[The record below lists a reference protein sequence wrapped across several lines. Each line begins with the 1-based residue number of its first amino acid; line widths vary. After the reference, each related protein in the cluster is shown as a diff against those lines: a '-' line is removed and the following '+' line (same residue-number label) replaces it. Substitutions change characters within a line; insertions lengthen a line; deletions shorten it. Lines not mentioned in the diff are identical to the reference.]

1 MNLFQR
7 IKQVDW
13 KDVGKR
19 TLKTFV
25 EAFLSVL
32 TFDSLI
38 YNFIEGGGNERKI
51 LVTTGIS
58 ALAAGITAVWNMI
71 TSYIS
76 ENIIEAVDKIGTKE
90 ETTDEVIEESL
101 TEETITEEP
110 IVEEEEN
117 NIENKEEG

>member
-1 MNLFQR
+1 MNLFQK

-38 YNFIEGGGNERKI
+38 YNFIEGGGGARKI

-71 TSYIS
+71 SSYIS

-90 ETTDEVIEESL
+90 ESTDEVVEEPLIEE
-101 TEETITEEP
+101 TTTEEP
-110 IVEEEEN
+110 IVEEEN
-117 NIENKEEG
+117 NNKTKEEG

>member
-38 YNFIEGGGNERKI
+38 YNFIEGGGGGRKI
-51 LVTTGIS
+51 LVSTGIS

-71 TSYIS
+71 SSYIS

-90 ETTDEVIEESL
+90 ESTDEVVEEPL
-101 TEETITEEP
+101 IEETITEEP
-110 IVEEEEN
+110 AVEEEN
-117 NIENKEEG
+117 NSEIKEEG

>member
-1 MNLFQR
+1 MNLFQK

-19 TLKTFV
+19 TLKTFI

-71 TSYIS
+71 SSYIS
-76 ENIIEAVDKIGTKE
+76 ENIIEAVDKIGTQDE
-90 ETTDEVIEESL
+90 EPDETTEEPVV
-101 TEETITEEP
+101 EEPITEES

-117 NIENKEEG
+117 NIEDKEEG

>member
-38 YNFIEGGGNERKI
+38 YNFIEGGGGARKI

-71 TSYIS
+71 SSYIS

-90 ETTDEVIEESL
+90 ESTDEVVEEPLIEE
-101 TEETITEEP
+101 TTTEEP
-110 IVEEEEN
+110 IVEEEN
-117 NIENKEEG
+117 NNETKEEG

>member
-38 YNFIEGGGNERKI
+38 YNFIEGGGGARKI

-71 TSYIS
+71 SSYIS

-90 ETTDEVIEESL
+90 ETTDEVIEEPL
-101 TEETITEEP
+101 IEETTTEEP
-110 IVEEEEN
+110 IVEEEN
-117 NIENKEEG
+117 NSETKEEG

>member
-38 YNFIEGGGNERKI
+38 YNFIEGGGGGRKI
-51 LVTTGIS
+51 LVSTGIS

-71 TSYIS
+71 SSYIS
-76 ENIIEAVDKIGTKE
+76 ENIIEAVDKIGIKE
-90 ETTDEVIEESL
+90 ESTDEVVEEPL
-101 TEETITEEP
+101 IEETITEEP
-110 IVEEEEN
+110 IVEEEN
-117 NIENKEEG
+117 NNETKEEG

>member
-38 YNFIEGGGNERKI
+38 YNFIEGGGGGRKI
-51 LVTTGIS
+51 LVSTGIS

-71 TSYIS
+71 SSYIS

-90 ETTDEVIEESL
+90 ESTDEVVEEPL
-101 TEETITEEP
+101 IEETITEEP
-110 IVEEEEN
+110 IVEEEN
-117 NIENKEEG
+117 NNETKEEG

>member
-1 MNLFQR
+1 M
-7 IKQVDW
+7 
-13 KDVGKR
+13 GKR

-38 YNFIEGGGNERKI
+38 YNFIEGGGGGRKI
-51 LVTTGIS
+51 LVSTGIS

-71 TSYIS
+71 SSYIS

-90 ETTDEVIEESL
+90 ESTDEVVEEPL
-101 TEETITEEP
+101 IEETITEES
-110 IVEEEEN
+110 IVEEEN
-117 NIENKEEG
+117 NNETKEEG

>member
-7 IKQVDW
+7 IKQIDW
-13 KDVGKR
+13 NDVGKR

-71 TSYIS
+71 SSYIS

-90 ETTDEVIEESL
+90 ETTDEVIEEPL
-101 TEETITEEP
+101 VEETITEEP
-110 IVEEEEN
+110 IVEEEN
-117 NIENKEEG
+117 NSENKEEG

>member
-1 MNLFQR
+1 MNLFQK

-19 TLKTFV
+19 TLKTFI

-71 TSYIS
+71 SSYIS

-90 ETTDEVIEESL
+90 EATDEVTEEPL

-110 IVEEEEN
+110 IVEEEN

>member
-38 YNFIEGGGNERKI
+38 YNFIEGGGGARKI

-71 TSYIS
+71 SSYIS

-90 ETTDEVIEESL
+90 ESTDEVVEEPL
-101 TEETITEEP
+101 IEETITEEP
-110 IVEEEEN
+110 IVEEEN
-117 NIENKEEG
+117 NNETKEEG

>member
-38 YNFIEGGGNERKI
+38 YNFIEGGGGGRKI
-51 LVTTGIS
+51 LVTTGVS

-71 TSYIS
+71 SSYIS

-90 ETTDEVIEESL
+90 ETTDEVIEEPL
-101 TEETITEEP
+101 TEETIIEEP
-110 IVEEEEN
+110 IVEEEN
-117 NIENKEEG
+117 NSEDKEEG